1 MADDI
6 KIKLGLDAAELFAGL
21 NKVTS
26 ELNQLQGESKQSEQ
40 ALDKVGDTNFAGAAA
55 DADKLAASLDGVG
68 EAAEG
73 AGGILGGL
81 QAGLTDAFSGGLIGS
96 LIGGGIAGGV
106 QAGVGAII
114 DGFGAVVDAGRGLIS
129 AQGDLQA
136 QTGATGAEF
145 EALKKEAD
153 DAFLGGVG
161 ESVAEATK
169 IISNAKVVLKDALP
183 TEQIGEFTARAQAL
197 GSLYDKDVN
206 EVIAK
211 STPFIKQFGLDG
223 DQAFNLIALAAKEGK
238 TSQDDV
244 LDTLAEYSQLLDEA
258 GFSAEEF
265 TGALVVAG
273 QEGLF
278 NTDKIADSI
287 KEAQIRLKAGDTAKA
302 FTDIKDQ
309 LPAALG
315 STLGNLEKLASSGQI
330 TIKEFLAK
338 SGESI
343 KTAFDSGQISEAMAS
358 QLQVAVAGTPAEDIG
373 VQAYNKLFGAP
384 IPTDEITKKATEA
397 GQAAQNAVGQ
407 YLTFD
412 AVGRNLSLAF
422 EKSSAAVVG
431 AINSVAGIVL
441 NIFNETLGPVF
452 DQFGDTF
459 ANVFKNIYS
468 VIQPILAAIGGIIIG
483 TIVPAFN
490 IAISTVTIVGD
501 IFNSVFDAIVNAFAP
516 LTDAISGLFGSG
528 GGMEQGIDVLQIF
541 KDALGTV
548 TTIITEV
555 GKIVADFGGLL
566 VEFLITPIQTGIE
579 VIADIVRSIGGW
591 MSTNDENT
599 KSIKGTG
606 EETQKAKGFVDTLRT
621 AFDNIRGTIGG
632 VKEAFIQVKTTIGQF
647 WDAITQFDLKKALE
661 AFTGF
666 GDKLSTAYDKGFNST
681 KDAINQTREAEKKA
695 ETERQAAEE
704 QAATKTATTTAKKV
718 ATAKAGEKAEA
729 FAKLDELKRFYAG
742 KAAEIENDNIRTLRE
757 SGLQGEELKKLQ
769 TKLDIEAQD
778 KLKEYLNDKI
788 GRVKDASV
796 LLNKEQLNAVL
807 KPATPKQMLDLETFY
822 LKEMDKLSKI
832 TVIEPKV
839 KLPDFKDELKGFE
852 TAVKDIEKNT
862 DALIPKAFATSQEAL
877 DANTSQVTKYLD
889 FIKSQNAEIEQ
900 AKTEAL
906 ASGNIEAA
914 ESFDAQIQRNV
925 LSINTLTS
933 RLAKYQTDSS
943 KAIAKAEEESTL
955 AFQLTTALQTN
966 ILDVFNSER
975 IAKEREANEAI
986 RAEKLGALDQEETD
1000 LSTSLAKR
1008 EVSFEEYA
1016 AKMADIDKARQDAME
1031 ATEIDF
1037 GKKIKGALDKTV
1049 GAVLQGQAKA
1059 ITTFVT
1065 KSFTETGKEAS
1076 ESTKIIGAAAGQLAT
1091 QFGALAAS
1099 GQATLRD
1106 FAAASVDIALTA
1118 LNQMVPI
1125 FIAEITGKQF
1135 AELGIA
1141 GIAAAAGLTIILNGL
1156 VMQARASAGFK
1167 DGVVDLAGPG
1177 TETSDSIPAWLS
1189 KGESVITAS
1198 STRAN
1203 KEELAWM
1210 NNNPGMSIRDYFTS
1224 HAPQVRYS
1232 VGEDGGLIR
1241 EVQKL
1246 REETRGLGRQIN
1258 RNTHVSISGELRAD
1272 NNSIKAVIDNERRR
1286 NARRG

>member
-862 DALIPKAFATSQEAL
+862 DALIPKTLATSQEAL

-933 RLAKYQTDSS
+933 RLATYQADSS
-943 KAIAKAEEESTL
+943 KAIAKAEEEASLT
-955 AFQLTTALQTN
+955 FQLTTALQTN
-966 ILDVFNSER
+966 ILDAFNSER

-986 RAEKLGALDQEETD
+986 RAEKLGALDQEEND
-1000 LSTSLAKR
+1000 LTTSLAKR